1 MLNKVR
7 GGLIISCQALEDEP
21 LCSPFIMGRMAKA
34 AEQAGAVGIRA
45 QGVEDIIEIKSVT
58 NLPVVGIIK
67 RNYDD
72 SQIYITATKLEID
85 ELLKTKCE
93 MIALDST
100 NRVRPNDE
108 KLEDLIKYI
117 KSSGVLV
124 MADISNYKEALKAQD
139 LGVDCVSTTLSG
151 YTDYTKK
158 LDSPDFEL
166 IERLVKN
173 LKIPVI
179 AEGRINTPEDL
190 KKVYDLGVYSA
201 VVGSAITRPQLIAK
215 KFIDVIGK

>member
-1 MLNKVR
+1 MLNKIR

-72 SQIYITATKLEID
+72 SQIYITATKFEAD

-100 NRVRPNDE
+100 NRVRPNGE

-117 KSSGVLV
+117 KNSGVLV
-124 MADISNYKEALKAQD
+124 MADISNYEEALKAQE

-166 IERLVKN
+166 IERLVKDLN
-173 LKIPVI
+173 IPVI

-190 KKVYDLGVYSA
+190 KKVYNLGVYSA

-215 KFIDVIGK
+215 KFIDVIK

>member
-72 SQIYITATKLEID
+72 SQIYITATKFEAD

-100 NRVRPNDE
+100 NRVRPNGE

-117 KSSGVLV
+117 KNSGVLV
-124 MADISNYKEALKAQD
+124 MADISNYEEALKAQE

-166 IERLVKN
+166 IERLVKDLN
-173 LKIPVI
+173 IPVI

-190 KKVYDLGVYSA
+190 KKVYNLGVYSA

-215 KFIDVIGK
+215 KFIDVIK

>member
-1 MLNKVR
+1 MLNKIR

-72 SQIYITATKLEID
+72 SQIYITATKFEAD

-100 NRVRPNDE
+100 NRVRPNGE

-117 KSSGVLV
+117 KNSGVLV
-124 MADISNYKEALKAQD
+124 MADISNYEEALKAQE

-166 IERLVKN
+166 IERLVKDLN
-173 LKIPVI
+173 IPVI

-215 KFIDVIGK
+215 KFIDVIK

>member
-72 SQIYITATKLEID
+72 SQIYITATKFEVD

-100 NRVRPNDE
+100 NRVRPNGE

-117 KSSGVLV
+117 KNSGVLV
-124 MADISNYKEALKAQD
+124 MADISNYEEALKAQE

-166 IERLVKN
+166 IERLVKDLN
-173 LKIPVI
+173 IPVI

-190 KKVYDLGVYSA
+190 KKVYNLGVYSA

-215 KFIDVIGK
+215 KFIDVIK

>member
-72 SQIYITATKLEID
+72 SQIYITATKFEAD

-100 NRVRPNDE
+100 NRVRPNGE

-117 KSSGVLV
+117 KNSGVLV
-124 MADISNYKEALKAQD
+124 MADISNYEEALKAQE

-166 IERLVKN
+166 IERLVKDLN
-173 LKIPVI
+173 IPVI

-215 KFIDVIGK
+215 KFIDVIK